1 MSEPSRIDLHTHTFF
16 SDGDL
21 LPSELVR
28 RAVVKGYAAIGISDH
43 GDASNLKEIFERLYQ
58 FLRDEGRDY
67 AITIIP
73 SVELTHVAP
82 DRIAPLARQAKELGA
97 GLVVV
102 HGETI
107 VEPVMP
113 GTNRAAVECREVDI
127 LAHPGFITLEEAKL
141 AEQRGVFL
149 EITSRRG
156 HSLTNGH
163 VAFTARSA
171 AAHLVVNTDSHS
183 PDDLVDQEFAR
194 RVALGAGLNEEEV
207 EAATVTNPRALVQ
220 RAQMRMGKFV

>member
-1 MSEPSRIDLHTHTFF
+1 MPERSRIDLHTHTFF
-16 SDGDL
+16 SDGEL
-21 LPSELVR
+21 LPSELVQ
-28 RAVVKGYAAIGISDH
+28 RAVVMGYAAIGISDH
-43 GDASNLKEIFERLYQ
+43 GDASNVREIFGRLYQ

-67 AITIIP
+67 PITIIP
-73 SVELTHVAP
+73 SVELTYVAP
-82 DRIAPLARQAKELGA
+82 DRIAPLAKQAKELGA

-113 GTNRAAVECREVDI
+113 GTNRAAVECRDVDI
-127 LAHPGFITLEEAKL
+127 LAHPGFITLEEARL
-141 AEQRGVFL
+141 AERMGVFL
-149 EITSRRG
+149 EISARRG

-163 VAFTARSA
+163 VALTARSA
-171 AAHLVVNTDSHS
+171 GAHLIVDGDSHS
-183 PDDLVDQEFAR
+183 VDDLVDQDFAR
-194 RVALGAGLNEEEV
+194 AVARGAGLNEEEV